1 MSRQS
6 PSDLIEQGQQHFNR
20 GDYRRAVTCYQEAAV
35 LARAQGKD
43 DAELFALAALGFA
56 FQNLGDFQK
65 MIEVATQLLARA
77 RQTQDETYQMEA
89 PFILVI
95 ALARL
100 DLRGRWREL
109 KPLLLE
115 GVQLARHLGNH
126 FSEIY
131 HLARL
136 GRYAV
141 RMGEEEQG
149 FTWLQE
155 ALNLIRPETENRF
168 YLLGEV
174 YGSLSLLMRKRG
186 IHAEAIRYAE
196 MAVGA
201 RRDRGNPQFVVTAQ
215 LFLIRA
221 ELAQGERGEALRLVE
236 IVLPQAHHMG
246 WKAKEQEAAYLKGEI
261 ERELGHAEEA
271 EVAARQALQLA
282 QEMKLKE
289 EEVECLLSLGQ
300 ALLTQKRYDEACELL
315 KQARRLSQE
324 RNYDDHFNTAE
335 ALLRTLDVGGAH
347 L

>member
-6 PSDLIEQGQQHFNR
+6 PSDLIEQGRQHFNR

-35 LARAQGKD
+35 LARAQGND
-43 DAELFALAALGFA
+43 DAELLALDGLGFA
-56 FQNLGDFQK
+56 FQNLGNFQK
-65 MIEVATQLLARA
+65 QIEVATRLLARA
-77 RQTQDETYQMEA
+77 RQTQYETYQMRA
-89 PFILVI
+89 TFLLVI

-100 DLRGRWREL
+100 DLRGRWQEL

-115 GVQLARHLGNH
+115 GVRLARHLDERY
-126 FSEIY
+126 FEIY

-149 FTWLQE
+149 FAWLQE
-155 ALNLIRPETENRF
+155 ALNLIGPDTENRSYF
-168 YLLGEV
+168 LGEV

-186 IHAEAIRYAE
+186 IHTEAIRYAE

-201 RRDRGNPQFVVTAQ
+201 RRARGNPQFVVTAQ

-221 ELAQGERGEALRLVE
+221 ELARGERAEALRLVE
-236 IVLPQAHHMG
+236 EILPQTRRNG
-246 WKAKEQEAAYLKGEI
+246 WKAKEQEAEYLRGEI
-261 ERELGHAEEA
+261 ERELGHPKEA
-271 EVAARQALQLA
+271 EVAAREALQLA

-300 ALLTQKRYDEACELL
+300 ALLTQKQHDEAYELL

-324 RNYDDHFNTAE
+324 RNYDNHFNKTE
-335 ALLRTLDVGGAH
+335 AILQTLGDGGAH
-347 L
+347 V